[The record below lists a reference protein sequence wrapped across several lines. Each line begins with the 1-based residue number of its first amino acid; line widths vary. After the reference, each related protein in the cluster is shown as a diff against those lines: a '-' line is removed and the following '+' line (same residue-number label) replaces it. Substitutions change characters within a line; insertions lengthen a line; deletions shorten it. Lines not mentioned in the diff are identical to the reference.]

1 MKLYQCL
8 GWDSLCAKVLHD
20 TATLGVE
27 GLHEGK
33 RVAGTKGM
41 RGRLL

>member
-8 GWDSLCAKVLHD
+8 GWDSLYAKVLHNA
-20 TATLGVE
+20 ATLGVE
-27 GLHEGK
+27 GLHKGK
-33 RVAGTKGM
+33 RVAGAKGM